1 MLDLFSRCVTV
12 TACSNAHVFFCVPR
26 CLPGLAFLFACLL
39 SLCFALQR
47 LTDRIKTALGLT
59 TPQDSRWINLT
70 DPETGGH
77 GGEVLISLELLS
89 KNKAASKPAG
99 VGREAPNANPTLPEP
114 EGRIKIS
121 GLTNP
126 LYALKTLMSPKLVY
140 EMMCCCCLL
149 FGFIVWIQV
158 LPAVSGI
165 ITILDKLPKRTEHDM
180 AMFIGFAVLVCCTC
194 CCYVGCRSYW
204 VDDDDGDSEPESDTD
219 SDDDD
224 GKRSYEMTKRN

>member
-1 MLDLFSRCVTV
+1 MHRLF
-12 TACSNAHVFFCVPR
+12 
-26 CLPGLAFLFACLL
+26 GLAFLFLCL
-39 SLCFALQR
+39 SPFPFAPQR
-47 LTDRIKTALGLT
+47 LADRIKTALGLT

-70 DPETGGH
+70 DPVTGRH

-89 KNKAASKPAG
+89 KNKATSKPAG
-99 VGREAPNANPTLPEP
+99 LGREAPNTNPTLPEP

-121 GLTNP
+121 GLANP

-165 ITILDKLPKRTEHDM
+165 ITILDKLPHKIEDNL
-180 AMFIGFAVLVCCTC
+180 AYLIGGLVISCCLC

-204 VDDDDGDSEPESDTD
+204 VDDDDGDSEPESDTE
-219 SDDDD
+219 SDDE
-224 GKRSYEMTKRN
+224 GVEMTKRNSSKSR

>member
-1 MLDLFSRCVTV
+1 MFSRCVTV
-12 TACSNAHVFFCVPR
+12 TASSGAHVFSRVPC
-26 CLPGLAFLFACLL
+26 CLPGPAFPFAYLL

-194 CCYVGCRSYW
+194 CCYVGCRSYFMA
-204 VDDDDGDSEPESDTD
+204 DDDGDSEPESDTE
-219 SDDDD
+219 SDDD